1 MVEDAQIAEVKPQNV
16 EIEKQK
22 RRESVQFVRWTK
34 LFMLKT
40 IDGVVNPLYGNA
52 TKCALA
58 TYGAKKY
65 ATAAQIGYL
74 NYKKIKGM
82 KEYILDN
89 EGYGFADLMKIGLA
103 KVLKGNYQ
111 DWESFMIQMGHLQPQ
126 PKVGVAI
133 QNNFNMA
140 DLQTAV
146 AQSRKERGLQ

>member
-1 MVEDAQIAEVKPQNV
+1 MVEDAQIVEVQPQNV
-16 EIEKQK
+16 EIDKIK
-22 RRESVQFVRWTK
+22 FRETLKFKRWTK
-34 LFMLKT
+34 LFLSKM
-40 IDGVVNPLYGNA
+40 IDDKVNPLYGNA

-58 TYGAKKY
+58 VYGTKSY
-65 ATAAQIGYL
+65 MTAAGIGSI
-74 NYKKIKGM
+74 NYKKLRSM

-89 EGYGFADLMKIGLA
+89 EGYGIADLMKIGLA

-111 DWESFMIQMGHLQPQ
+111 DWESFMIQMGYMQPQ